1 MNASAESLLRSN
13 PFSIELMENPLP
25 FYKALRDN
33 EPVRY
38 YEEYDTYF
46 FSRFDDVWEILRI
59 GDNTFVATETNL
71 PTPRHLRT
79 HRNKGAPSFASNNPM
94 APGPS
99 LPSPYYEE
107 MRQAHIAP
115 LRPTNVAALREFV
128 GAVVQSRL
136 QELVARQKFDLVA
149 DYAAMVAATVVC
161 HLFGIELSQA
171 GELLRTVSQITRYDP
186 LKEGVD
192 FSVFFKELKGHIV
205 PSIVKRRQAGAD
217 GGNGLIDGLVNYR
230 ANADGRA
237 LSDNEISDQLA
248 CVMIAGMESAS
259 KVTAQGI
266 LELWSRPEQLVA
278 VRSDLANNVPVAV
291 QEMIRFCAPAQ
302 YTFRTAHK
310 DVTVAGHRIRAGQ
323 RIACL
328 LRSAARDERE
338 FQDPDAFI
346 WNRPIPRVIS
356 FGLGQH
362 HCIGKH
368 LALLEIRTLVHE
380 FLTRIKSVEFVMDEA
395 ERNPSCFQWG
405 WIRLPVVIDPH

>member
-1 MNASAESLLRSN
+1 MNAATAALLRMN
-13 PFSIELMENPLP
+13 PFSGELMEDPLP
-25 FYKALRDN
+25 FYKALRDHD
-33 EPVRY
+33 PVRY

-46 FSRFDDVWEILRI
+46 FSRFEDVWEVLRV

-71 PTPRHLRT
+71 PTPKYLRT
-79 HRNKGAPSFASNNPM
+79 HRNEGAPEFAASNPM

-107 MRQAHIAP
+107 MRLAHIAP
-115 LRPTNVAALREFV
+115 LRPTNVNALRQFISK
-128 GAVVQSRL
+128 VVRDRL
-136 QELVARQKFDLVA
+136 DQLIARKQFDLVS
-149 DYAAMVAATVVC
+149 DYAATVAATVVC
-161 HLFGIELSQA
+161 HLFGIELSRA
-171 GELLRTVSQITRYDP
+171 GELLRTVSQITRVDP

-192 FSVFFKELKGHIV
+192 FSRFFIELKGHIV
-205 PSIVKRRQAGAD
+205 PSIQARRHAGAD
-217 GGNGLIDGLVNYR
+217 GGNGLIDGLINYR
-230 ANADGRA
+230 TRPDGRA

-266 LELWSRPEQLVA
+266 MELWSRPEQLAA
-278 VRSDLANNVPVAV
+278 VRANLDLHVPIAM
-291 QEMIRFCAPAQ
+291 QEMVRFCAPAQ

-310 DVTVAGHRIRAGQ
+310 DVTVAGQAIRAGQ

-338 FQDPDAFI
+338 FEDPDSFI
-346 WNRPIPRVIS
+346 WNRTIQRVIS

-368 LALLEIRTLVHE
+368 LAQLEIRTLVSE
-380 FLTRIKSVEFVMDEA
+380 FLAQIKSVEFLMA
-395 ERNPSCFQWG
+395 RAQRNPSCFQWG
-405 WIRLPVVIDPH
+405 WISLPVIVGA